1 MDTLDLMLLLV
12 AALFAGLVDSMAG
25 GGGLIQI
32 PALLQV
38 LGNQSYPL
46 VFGTNKLSS
55 IVGTSG
61 AAIRYARRVTVPWN
75 TLTPAVLAALPGA
88 FAGAWALSFVPRQ
101 WMALTVPILLS
112 AVAWYTWRNKS
123 FGLHAQNRSWS
134 DGQKQ
139 AIASLLG
146 FSIGFYDGIFGP
158 GTGTF
163 LMLGFVALLGF
174 DFLMATA
181 CAKFVNV
188 ACNLAALLR
197 FGMDGHLLVGLG
209 LGMAVFNLLGS
220 HIGSTLALAHGAAL
234 VRRVLLAV
242 VMVLIAKTGF
252 DAYAP
257 LVSGLPVFGAVQP

>member
-1 MDTLDLMLLLV
+1 MDVLQITMLLG
-12 AALFAGLVDSMAG
+12 AAMFAGLVDSMAG

-38 LGNQSYPL
+38 LGNHSYPL

-61 AAIRYARRVTVPWN
+61 AAIRYARRVEIPWN
-75 TLTPAVLAALPGA
+75 TLLPAVLAALPGA
-88 FAGAWALSFVPRQ
+88 FLGAWALTHVPRH
-101 WMALTVPILLS
+101 WMELLVPVLLS

-123 FGLHAQNRSWS
+123 FGLTAQGRNWS
-134 DGQKQ
+134 VRQRFW
-139 AIASLLG
+139 IASGLG
-146 FSIGFYDGIFGP
+146 FGVGFYDGIFGP

-174 DFLMATA
+174 DFLLATA

-188 ACNLAALLR
+188 ACNVAALLR
-197 FGMDGHLLVGLG
+197 FGLDGQLLLGLG
-209 LGMAVFNLLGS
+209 LAMAGFNLIGS
-220 HIGSTLALAHGAAL
+220 HIGSTLALAHGASL
-234 VRRVLLAV
+234 VRRVLLGV
-242 VMVLIAKTGF
+242 VLVLIAKTSW

-257 LVSGLPVFGAVQP
+257 LVVKLI